1 MSKEERESKSPR
13 KKQNRMSNS
22 RVGEICLFLNCGV
35 SQWKRVDKDAT
46 RDRGHASNAR
56 WSDLE
61 RDR

>member
-1 MSKEERESKSPR
+1 M
-13 KKQNRMSNS
+13 
-22 RVGEICLFLNCGV
+22 FLNCGV
-35 SQWKRVDKDAT
+35 SQWKGVDKDAT